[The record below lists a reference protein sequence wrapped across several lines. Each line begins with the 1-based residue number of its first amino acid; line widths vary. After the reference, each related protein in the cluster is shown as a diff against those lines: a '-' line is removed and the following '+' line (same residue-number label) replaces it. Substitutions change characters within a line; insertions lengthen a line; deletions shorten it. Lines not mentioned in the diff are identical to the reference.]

1 MMMLPLLQMMIKI
14 TGYSDYAVLRPG
26 QHVHWSATSF
36 CQFPEGNSKNF
47 PKAPPPN
54 TFGSTKGVEQIL
66 HWQKIGNIGF
76 VWHFQV
82 FKHHPYIWN
91 NAQKICIWQKSHFQI
106 QTFFLSHCLLC
117 GHKDP
122 ILIFLF
128 EKVNEI
134 FFNFFFSKCHL
145 TPFDPWLFWAWMEY
159 WMIQQ
164 ISKVVEI
171 RWYILCLGMQ
181 KFNHHPSSKAER
193 RGPNADRAKR
203 L

>member
-36 CQFPEGNSKNF
+36 CQFPEGNSKIF
-47 PKAPPPN
+47 PKAPPN

-66 HWQKIGNIGF
+66 YWQKIGNIGF

-134 FFNFFFSKCHL
+134 FFNFFFQNATWPPSTL
-145 TPFDPWLFWAWMEY
+145 DFSELGWN
-159 WMIQQ
+159 IG
-164 ISKVVEI
+164 
-171 RWYILCLGMQ
+171 WYSRYLKL
-181 KFNHHPSSKAER
+181 
-193 RGPNADRAKR
+193 
-203 L
+203 